1 MIHSRKRI
9 KSLPTKE
16 QVETERKRYRWKKAY
31 FKALRGTI
39 SVLTYMAAV
48 AALIATLVLP
58 VLQIEGTSMEPPLV
72 NGDIVLL
79 TKTTAFG
86 RGDICGFAWNNKIL
100 IKRVIGIPG
109 DWIEIDTDGTVYLNG
124 EKLDE
129 PYAEQ
134 IAFGE
139 CDLEFPYQVP
149 QEQYFVL
156 GDMAGFAARGKHTIA
171 IAGAIAVGI
180 LILDAAIT
188 MIKKMHKKVLPRVI
202 MICSFVAMLL
212 INIFSWNFSSI
223 SLMLVAAVVSLTIFI
238 LQGAQH
244 QLPVGSFLQG
254 YATA

>member
-1 MIHSRKRI
+1 MKGKWQKRTAI
-9 KSLPTKE
+9 PSIDQIE
-16 QVETERKRYRWKKAY
+16 SERKRYRWQKAY

-48 AALIATLVLP
+48 AALIATLALP
-58 VLQIEGTSMEPPLV
+58 VLQIEGTSMEPTLSS
-72 NGDIVLL
+72 GDIVLL
-79 TKTTAFG
+79 TKTTTFG

-139 CDLEFPYQVP
+139 CDLEFPFQVP

-156 GDMAGFAARGKHTIA
+156 GDMRE
-171 IAGAIAVGI
+171 
-180 LILDAAIT
+180 
-188 MIKKMHKKVLPRVI
+188 
-202 MICSFVAMLL
+202 
-212 INIFSWNFSSI
+212 SSI
-223 SLMLVAAVVSLTIFI
+223 DSRNTLVGCVENEQIIGKIFFRI
-238 LQGAQH
+238 WPLEDMQYFG
-244 QLPVGSFLQG
+244 
-254 YATA
+254 